1 MLEVSNR
8 LTMTVRSLLAASYN
22 KSQSCSSKDLNVQ
35 IKTMSEQPHT
45 QTTTSNTIAIQ
56 FVKS

>member
-22 KSQSCSSKDLNVQ
+22 KSQSCSKDLNVQ

-45 QTTTSNTIAIQ
+45 QTTTANTIAIQ